1 MLPHPKTV
9 SVSLNVADLRYVPLT
24 LSVPEGVEAP
34 TVRNGLPGQ
43 VLVTWNVPS
52 HPNGELLQYFIQ
64 RAQNGDQEYSN
75 ICNQSAAVI
84 RACGDTRLRPYTNYS
99 YRIVAVNGAG
109 STVGP
114 SSSILTPEAG

>member
-1 MLPHPKTV
+1 MV
-9 SVSLNVADLRYVPLT
+9 SSYLLNVAHLRYALIT

-43 VLVTWNVPS
+43 ILVTWNVPS

-75 ICNQSAAVI
+75 IHNQSAAVF
-84 RACGDTRLRPYTNYS
+84 RVYGDTGLQPYTNYS

-114 SSSILTPEAG
+114 SISILTPEAG